1 MKSYTINSYQTT
13 LLPADE
19 AFVGHRYLRL
29 PQQSRQDPNEEIR
42 KVSRL
47 PAPPPPPRKAEKV
60 HARMLLDRTLQGV
73 QGGAS
78 AAASRGRSKA
88 VVSFARQP
96 GRRDRDRAREGSCR
110 GDKASKERRPSEVVI
125 EDAVKLSIQAAS
137 QLATCFLEGVEEKAR
152 EDEERRVLQVLR
164 EEAKQDLA
172 ELEAWD
178 RRFALRCVKRPELL
192 QIAKESGLRRYSRL
206 RKAQLIEMIENS
218 WNDADD

>member
-42 KVSRL
+42 K
-47 PAPPPPPRKAEKV
+47 
-60 HARMLLDRTLQGV
+60 GV